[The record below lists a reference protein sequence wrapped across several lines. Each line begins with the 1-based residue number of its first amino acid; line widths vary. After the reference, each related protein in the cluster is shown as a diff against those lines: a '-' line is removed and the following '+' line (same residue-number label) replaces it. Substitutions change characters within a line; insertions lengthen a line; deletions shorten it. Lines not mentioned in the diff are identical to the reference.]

1 MFVIA
6 VIICML
12 LFVTLASADLLV
24 SDINSDELSSMGVEK
39 KS

>member
-1 MFVIA
+1 MFIVA
-6 VIICML
+6 AIICLL
-12 LFVTLASADLLV
+12 LFVALASADLLV